1 MLLAMTKT
9 DNLPCGRGRVEN
21 LNSLSFSYGL
31 KTFSCLRCISKVHP
45 AAKLVLNKDD
55 IKYHFSPFLE
65 KLLVAMDSWKRDG
78 ARLRSSKMVN
88 RTSM

>member
-78 ARLRSSKMVN
+78 ARLRNSKMVN